1 MSNCSKKEK
10 QHNYTPKLPE
20 SIYDKYIK
28 QEGLGR
34 SLKIRIPWQSIG
46 IPIAALIILTALLLP
61 MIASSSHIIC
71 NCYGICAKQKSDAI
85 CQCDSNKNGQNRDLS
100 PNTQV
105 GVDVAIQSNS
115 ECLAPAVPNPG
126 VEKTAKHTED
136 APSDIGPGPMI
147 ILWMALAV
155 ILLLTLI
162 FMLKYLVPYW
172 TRIAE
177 INERQNGK
185 IIRLVEEEMEFEQL
199 AKRSQIGILVKQAN
213 ATIDEEA
220 KEGGNSRNIERMK
233 QEYQSHLADVAL
245 EMIKAVNKSKENTK

>member
-1 MSNCSKKEK
+1 
-10 QHNYTPKLPE
+10 
-20 SIYDKYIK
+20 
-28 QEGLGR
+28 
-34 SLKIRIPWQSIG
+34 
-46 IPIAALIILTALLLP
+46 
-61 MIASSSHIIC
+61 
-71 NCYGICAKQKSDAI
+71 
-85 CQCDSNKNGQNRDLS
+85 
-100 PNTQV
+100 
-105 GVDVAIQSNS
+105 
-115 ECLAPAVPNPG
+115 
-126 VEKTAKHTED
+126 
-136 APSDIGPGPMI
+136 
-147 ILWMALAV
+147 
-155 ILLLTLI
+155 
-162 FMLKYLVPYW
+162 MLKYLVPYW